1 MTHWGTVTALQKA
14 PALGSEPVALEV
26 KLERSSAEDQGSK
39 LATGIKELYQKC
51 QFYDLLIVA
60 AGSRFPAH
68 KAALAAMSGALSER
82 VRQACAKFRET
93 ADTGTSGTE
102 AGGPLVES
110 RGSYPELHLPDISS
124 PEAAK
129 ALLDFVYSLGSGYSV
144 SSDEVNRD
152 VLRLAKEFELPLL
165 EDHASRQLTEGLST
179 ANVIAR
185 LATCE
190 EFGLDN
196 LYGVIA
202 DELMINIEAL
212 VEVSN
217 SEEILRH
224 PKILQSLLIR
234 AARLHNSAAVTTP
247 SKRVSQYWAP
257 LEGRAEKVT
266 KVAAA
271 GA

>member
-14 PALGSEPVALEV
+14 PSLGSEPVALEV
-26 KLERSSAEDQGSK
+26 QLERLPREDQGST

-68 KAALAAMSGALSER
+68 KAALAAMSSALCQR
-82 VRQACAKFRET
+82 VRQACAKFQET
-93 ADTGTSGTE
+93 ADMGNS
-102 AGGPLVES
+102 PVDVFES
-110 RGSYPELHLPDISS
+110 RGSYPELHLSDISS

-144 SSDEVNRD
+144 SSDKVNRD

-165 EDHASRQLTEGLST
+165 VDHASRQLTRDLNT
-179 ANVIAR
+179 ANVIGR

-190 EFGLDN
+190 EFGLDD

-202 DELMINIEAL
+202 DELMDNLEAL

-234 AARLHNSAAVTTP
+234 AARLQNSAAATTP
-247 SKRVSQYWAP
+247 SKRVMYWAP
-257 LEGRAEKVT
+257 LDGRADKVT